1 MAKRHDPQL
10 TRRTLMQ
17 AVSATGAA
25 LGVDLL
31 AGPAAAEKPP
41 MIDPRGHDGILRRLP
56 NLELEGL
63 HDFLKGIKVW
73 SLYDLT
79 RKADARAKEIFA
91 ANGLDKDAPVPYEKL
106 VGLLEADP
114 TLAMT
119 GKAFMNIQA
128 LKIRTLMNTFEAN
141 ADAYLTELDTFDK
154 AGPGSLELNPKMYI
168 DAYLRHEIH
177 TMPGGYCGNPFGGY
191 LYHYGTL
198 LMTNGRDSQDQQ
210 YDGYAAAMPIPKDG
224 KVKRILDVGTGIG
237 QMATSLKKRYPEA
250 EVWGIDVGAPMIRY
264 AHMKAID
271 MGLAVN
277 FAQRIGEDTKFPDGY
292 FDLVTSRIMLHE
304 VTADAAKAIAK
315 ETQRILRPGGVFYP
329 MDVYTSNKV
338 PTEAFER
345 YRDWWIYRWN
355 NEVWWLD
362 YATLDFN
369 GAMRKAGL
377 QVIEDGPAS
386 GWRDVMRLDMGKT
399 VPNVMAI
406 KV

>member
-1 MAKRHDPQL
+1 MTKRTDVEL
-10 TRRTLMQ
+10 TRRTLMT
-17 AVSATGAA
+17 ALGAA
-25 LGVDLL
+25 GAAIGIDFQ
-31 AGPAAAEKPP
+31 ASAAETAKPP
-41 MIDPRGHDGILRRLP
+41 TYDPRGYDGILRRLP
-56 NLELEGL
+56 TLQLEGL
-63 HDFLKGIKVW
+63 HDFLKGYKVW

-79 RKADARAKEIFA
+79 KKADKRATEIFQ
-91 ANGLDKDAPVPYEKL
+91 ANGLAKDAPVPMEKL
-106 VGLLEADP
+106 VELLEADP

-119 GKAFMNIQA
+119 GMAFMDIQK
-128 LKIRTLMNTFEAN
+128 LKIRTLMDTFN
-141 ADAYLTELDTFDK
+141 ADADRYLAELETFDK
-154 AGPGSLELNPKMYI
+154 AGPGKLELNPTMHI

-198 LMTNGRDSQDQQ
+198 VMTNGRDAQDLQ
-210 YDGYAAAMPIPKDG
+210 YDGYASAMPIPKDG
-224 KVKRILDVGTGIG
+224 KVKRILDLGTGIG
-237 QMATSLKKRYPEA
+237 QMATSLKKKYPDA
-250 EVWGIDVGAPMIRY
+250 EVWGIDPGAPMLRY
-264 AHMKAID
+264 AHMRAID
-271 MGLAVN
+271 IGLDVN
-277 FAQRIGEDTKFPDGY
+277 FAQRVAEDTKFPDNY

-304 VTADAAKAIAK
+304 VTADASRAIVK

-386 GWRDVMRLDMGKT
+386 GWRDVMRQDMGKT

-406 KV
+406 KT